1 MNREEEL
8 KLINDI
14 KTYMIKNNIY
24 FEYKEEYF
32 NKINNKYTLII
43 NRVGNYINIIEYAK
57 ENHIWTIKAKLKS
70 VT

>member
-1 MNREEEL
+1 MNRQEEL

-32 NKINNKYTLII
+32 NKINNKYTLI
-43 NRVGNYINIIEYAK
+43 K
-57 ENHIWTIKAKLKS
+57 QS
-70 VT
+70 